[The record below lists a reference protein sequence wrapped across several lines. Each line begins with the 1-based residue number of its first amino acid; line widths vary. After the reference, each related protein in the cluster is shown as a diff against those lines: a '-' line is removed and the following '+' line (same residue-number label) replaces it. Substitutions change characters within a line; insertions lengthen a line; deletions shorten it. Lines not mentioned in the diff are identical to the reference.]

1 MRIIFLGPPGA
12 GKGTQARELAR
23 EWSVPQIA
31 TGDMLRDQMAAGTP
45 LGREAKQFYDRG
57 ELVPDDVIL
66 RMIRERLTE
75 PDAAQG
81 FIFDGFPRNLA
92 QAEALERLLKDI
104 GQAIDGVLYFEV
116 PEPELLRR
124 LTGRR
129 VCRRCGETFHVVSRP
144 PKRADVCDVC
154 GGELY
159 QRKDDTEE
167 TVRNRLSVYT
177 NQTAPLLQHYRDRG
191 LVSTIKG
198 EGAIDAIRDDL
209 RRATE
214 TVVRG
219 GAGKRA
225 QGAPR

>member
-104 GQAIDGVLYFEV
+104 GQTIDGVLYFEV
-116 PEPELLRR
+116 SEPELLRR

-129 VCRRCGETFHVVSRP
+129 VCRRCGETFHVASRP

-167 TVRNRLSVYT
+167 TVKNRLSVYAT
-177 NQTAPLLQHYRDRG
+177 QTAPLLQHYRDRG

-198 EGAIDAIRDDL
+198 EGAFDAIRDDL

-214 TVVRG
+214 TTVRRS
-219 GAGKRA
+219 AGKRA

>member
-116 PEPELLRR
+116 SEPELLRR

-144 PKRADVCDVC
+144 PKRADVCDGC

-167 TVRNRLSVYT
+167 TVKNRLSVYT

-214 TVVRG
+214 TVVRR

-225 QGAPR
+225 QGAQR

>member
-1 MRIIFLGPPGA
+1 VRIIFLGPPGA

-92 QAEALERLLKDI
+92 QAEALERLLRDI

-116 PEPELLRR
+116 SESELLRR

-144 PKRADVCDVC
+144 PKRADVCDAC
-154 GGELY
+154 GAELY

-167 TVRNRLSVYT
+167 TVKNRLSVYT

-191 LVSTIKG
+191 LVSTVKG

-209 RRATE
+209 RRATDA
-214 TVVRG
+214 VVRR

-225 QGAPR
+225 QGASR